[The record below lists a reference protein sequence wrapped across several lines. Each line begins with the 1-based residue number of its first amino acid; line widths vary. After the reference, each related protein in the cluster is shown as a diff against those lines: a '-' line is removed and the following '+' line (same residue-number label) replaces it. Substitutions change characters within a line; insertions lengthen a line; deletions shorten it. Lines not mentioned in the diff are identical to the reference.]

1 MDPAYGDVYRTL
13 YERHW
18 WWRAREAVVC
28 DTLDRRR
35 PRAGW
40 RRVLDV
46 GCGDGLL
53 FRRLRAY
60 AAQVEGVEPDAGLVA
75 GTQRD
80 GGFIHIRP
88 FDPSFRPAHRYDLI
102 LFLDVLEHMTD
113 PRSAVAHAASL
124 MDEGGV
130 VLVTVPAYRHLWTS
144 HDDLNQHVTRYTGA
158 ELVRLL
164 SDDFVVEQARHFFRW
179 VHAAKLVQRGLEK
192 LRRPVPTPPR
202 IPPSPLNTLMYGLSR
217 TEEAVLGWSG
227 LPVGSSLLAV
237 ARKR

>member
-88 FDPSFRPAHRYDLI
+88 FDLSFRPAHRYDLI
-102 LFLDVLEHMTD
+102 LFLDVLEHMTH
-113 PRSAVAHAASL
+113 PRSAVAHAASCAWPL
-124 MDEGGV
+124 RNAGR
-130 VLVTVPAYRHLWTS
+130 TA
-144 HDDLNQHVTRYTGA
+144 A
-158 ELVRLL
+158 
-164 SDDFVVEQARHFFRW
+164 QAH
-179 VHAAKLVQRGLEK
+179 
-192 LRRPVPTPPR
+192 
-202 IPPSPLNTLMYGLSR
+202 
-217 TEEAVLGWSG
+217 
-227 LPVGSSLLAV
+227 SSQPGRV
-237 ARKR
+237 ARWRCSEDT